1 MSRPTIPSDFVSRAM
16 RVGAEQG
23 VDLQPALEAARISRA
38 VLAHP
43 HARLTPEQVSRF
55 TQTVWQITDDELF
68 GLADA
73 PVPRGTFR
81 VMCLTLIHRPDLAH
95 ALQRMIEVNHVLR
108 SLPKLSLTPGEATT
122 HLNVALPDEVDDRT
136 RVTVDFLLMLLHRFA
151 AWLVG
156 GRVRLESVSLPYTEP
171 DPVLAR
177 SYDAIF
183 GVPVTFGAG
192 RAALEIDNAA
202 LKSPLV
208 QTEES
213 LEEYLRDSPNLILS
227 ERDYEST
234 VSAQVRRI
242 FESGIQGRTATAE
255 DIAGTLTVSPP
266 HLRRLLRQEG
276 TSLGQLREEVLRDL
290 AVAGLRRGEPVDDLS
305 ARLGF
310 SEPSAFRRAFKRWTG
325 NTPRTY
331 RAHR

>member
-1 MSRPTIPSDFVSRAM
+1 MSS
-16 RVGAEQG
+16 
-23 VDLQPALEAARISRA
+23 ALGAARISRA

-43 HARLTPEQVSRF
+43 HARLTPEQVSIF
-55 TQTVWQITDDELF
+55 TRMMWQITDDELF
-68 GLADA
+68 GLAPG
-73 PVPRGTFR
+73 PVPRGSFR
-81 VMCLTLIHRPDLAH
+81 VMCLTLIHCPDLSH
-95 ALQRMIEVNHVLR
+95 ALIRMVEVNRVLR
-108 SLPKLSLTPGEATT
+108 TLPKLSLTPGKETT
-122 HLNVALPDEVDDRT
+122 YLDIGLPEEVTDKT
-136 RVTVDFLLMLLHRFA
+136 RVTVDFLMMLLHRFA

-156 GRVRLESVSLPYTEP
+156 GRVALASVSLPYAEP

-202 LKSPLV
+202 LRAPLV
-208 QTEES
+208 QTEET
-213 LEEYLRDSPNLILS
+213 LEEYLRDSPNLMLT
-227 ERDYEST
+227 EREYDST

-242 FESGIQGRTATAE
+242 FESGVRGRTLTAD
-255 DIAGTLTVSPP
+255 DIAGMLAVSPP

-290 AVAGLRRGEPVDDLS
+290 AIAGLRRGEPVDDLS

-325 NTPRTY
+325 NTPRAY
-331 RAHR
+331 RSTE